1 MFNKILIAN
10 RGEIAL
16 RIIRAC
22 KELGVK
28 TVAVHST
35 ADADSLHVHLA
46 DESVCI
52 GKPSGKESYL
62 NIPAIISAAEIT
74 DAEAIHPG
82 YGFLAENPHFAEVC
96 SSCQIKFI
104 GPKPEVMR
112 LMGDKVMAIKTAQKA
127 KVPTTPG
134 SNGPVKDEA
143 HALEVAKRIK
153 YPVII
158 KASAGGGGKG
168 MRIAHTD
175 ISLSQAFQTARAE
188 AEAAFGNPEVYIE
201 KFVEDPRHIEV
212 QILADEYGHVVHM
225 GERDCTI
232 QRSHQKLIEESPSPV
247 MNRKQRKLIGKY
259 ALKLAKE
266 VNYTSAGTIEFLMN
280 KDGEFYF
287 MEMNTRIQVEHPVTE
302 MVMGVDIIKEQIK
315 IAAGER
321 LSISKS
327 IMEPRGHAIECRI
340 NAENPDDNFRP
351 SPGTI
356 TTYHVP
362 GGPGIRMDTHLFQGY
377 KVPPYYDSLLAKV
390 IAHGPN
396 RLEAIK
402 RMIRA
407 LDELVVEGVYTTAP
421 FLKRILQS
429 ETFRSG
435 KYSTQFIEK
444 HMQGNKNKDDAKSKD
459 KS

>member
-1 MFNKILIAN
+1 VFNKVLIAN

-28 TVAVHST
+28 TVAVYSE
-35 ADADSLHVHLA
+35 ADAESLHVHLA

-52 GKPSGKESYL
+52 GRASSKESYL

-82 YGFLAENPHFAEVC
+82 YGFLAENAHFAEVC
-96 SSCQIKFI
+96 ASCQIKFI

-112 LMGDKVMAIKTAQKA
+112 LMGDKVAAIRTAKKA
-127 KVPTTPG
+127 GTPTTPG
-134 SNGPVKDEA
+134 SDGPVLDGKQ
-143 HALEVAKRIK
+143 ALEVAKRIK

-158 KASAGGGGKG
+158 KASAGGGGRG

-175 ISLSQAFQTARAE
+175 ISLTQAFQTCRAE

-201 KFVEDPRHIEV
+201 KYIEEPRHIEV
-212 QILADEYGHVVHM
+212 QILGDEYGHIVHL

-232 QRSHQKLIEESPSPV
+232 QRSHQKLIEEAPSQV
-247 MNRKQRKLIGKY
+247 LSARQRKRIGKY
-259 ALKLAKE
+259 ALKLAKQ
-266 VNYTSAGTIEFLMN
+266 VKYTSAGTIEFLMD
-280 KDGEFYF
+280 KHSDFYF
-287 MEMNTRIQVEHPVTE
+287 MEMNTRVQVEHPVTE
-302 MVMGVDIIKEQIK
+302 LIMGVDIIKEQIK

-321 LSISKS
+321 LSITKD
-327 IMEPRGHAIECRI
+327 ILEPRGHAIECRI

-362 GGPGIRMDTHLFQGY
+362 GGPGVRVDTHLYQGY
-377 KVPPYYDSLLAKV
+377 KVPPYYDSMLAKIIV
-390 IAHGPN
+390 HSPN
-396 RLEAIK
+396 GNEAIR

-407 LDELVVEGVYTTAP
+407 LDELVVEGVHTTTG
-421 FLKRILQS
+421 FLKTILES
-429 ETFRSG
+429 ESFRRG
-435 KYSTQFIEK
+435 DYSTHFVEK
-444 HMQGNKNKDDAKSKD
+444 FMKNKKD
-459 KS
+459 KGEEGPAK

>member
-1 MFNKILIAN
+1 VFKKILIAN

-22 KELGVK
+22 KELGIK
-28 TVAVHST
+28 TVAVYSQ

-52 GKPSGKESYL
+52 GKAFSKESYL
-62 NIPAIISAAEIT
+62 NIPALISAAEIT

-82 YGFLAENPHFAEVC
+82 YGFLAENAHFAEVC

-104 GPKPEVMR
+104 GPKPEVIR
-112 LMGDKVMAIKTAQKA
+112 LMGDKVAAIRTAKA
-127 KVPTTPG
+127 AGAPTTPG
-134 SNGPVKDEA
+134 SDGPVTNEKQ
-143 HALEVAKRIK
+143 ALEVANRVK

-168 MRIAHTD
+168 MRVAHTD
-175 ISLSQAFQTARAE
+175 LSLTQAFQTARTE

-201 KFVEDPRHIEV
+201 KYIEDPRHIEV
-212 QILADEYGHVVHM
+212 QILGDEYGHVTHL

-232 QRSHQKLIEESPSPV
+232 QRNHQKLIEEAPSSAL
-247 MNRKQRKLIGKY
+247 NDKQRKKLGKY

-266 VNYTSAGTIEFLMN
+266 VKYTSAGTIEFLMD
-280 KDGEFYF
+280 KHGDFYF
-287 MEMNTRIQVEHPVTE
+287 MEMNTRVQVEHPVTE
-302 MVMGVDIIKEQIK
+302 LTTGVDIIKEQIK

-321 LSISKS
+321 LSIKKDVL
-327 IMEPRGHAIECRI
+327 EPRGHAIECRI

-351 SPGTI
+351 SPGTV

-362 GGPGIRMDTHLFQGY
+362 GGPGVRVDTHLYQGY
-377 KVPPYYDSLLAKV
+377 KIPPYYDSMLAKIIV
-390 IAHGPN
+390 HAPT

-402 RMIRA
+402 RMTRA
-407 LDELVVEGVYTTAP
+407 LDELVVEGVHTTTD
-421 FLKRILQS
+421 FLKIILES
-429 ETFRSG
+429 DTFKSG
-435 KYSTQFIEK
+435 KYSTHYVEQF
-444 HMQGNKNKDDAKSKD
+444 MKNKKDRGGDDKH
-459 KS
+459 

>member
-28 TVAVHST
+28 TVAVYSE

-52 GKPSGKESYL
+52 GRASSKESYL

-82 YGFLAENPHFAEVC
+82 YGFLGENAHFAEVC
-96 SSCQIKFI
+96 ASCQIKFI

-112 LMGDKVMAIKTAQKA
+112 LMGDKVAAIRTAK
-127 KVPTTPG
+127 KSGTPTTPG
-134 SNGPVKDEA
+134 SDGPVKDA
-143 HALEVAKRIK
+143 KQALEVAKRIK

-158 KASAGGGGKG
+158 KASAGGGGRG

-175 ISLSQAFQTARAE
+175 ISLTQAFQTCRAE

-201 KFVEDPRHIEV
+201 KYIEEPRHIEV
-212 QILADEYGHVVHM
+212 QILGDEYGHIVHL

-232 QRSHQKLIEESPSPV
+232 QRNHQKLIEEAPSQV
-247 MNRKQRKLIGKY
+247 LSSRQRKKIGKY
-259 ALKLAKE
+259 ALKLAKQ
-266 VNYTSAGTIEFLMN
+266 VKYTSAGTIEFLMD
-280 KDGEFYF
+280 KHSDFYF
-287 MEMNTRIQVEHPVTE
+287 MEMNTRVQVEHPVTE
-302 MVMGVDIIKEQIK
+302 LIMGVDIIKEQIK

-321 LSISKS
+321 LSITKD
-327 IMEPRGHAIECRI
+327 ILEPRGHAIECRI
-340 NAENPDDNFRP
+340 NAENPEDNFRP

-362 GGPGIRMDTHLFQGY
+362 GGPGVRVDTHLYQGY
-377 KVPPYYDSLLAKV
+377 KVPPYYDSMLAKIIV
-390 IAHGPN
+390 HSPT
-396 RLEAIK
+396 RDEAIR

-407 LDELVVEGVYTTAP
+407 LDELVVEGVHTTTG
-421 FLKRILQS
+421 FLKMILENES
-429 ETFRSG
+429 FRSG
-435 KYSTQFIEK
+435 DYSTHFVEK
-444 HMQGNKNKDDAKSKD
+444 FMKNKKDRGEEASK
-459 KS
+459 K

>member
-28 TVAVHST
+28 TVAVYSE

-52 GKPSGKESYL
+52 GRASSKESYL
-62 NIPAIISAAEIT
+62 NIPALISAAEIT

-82 YGFLAENPHFAEVC
+82 YGFLAENAHFAEVC
-96 SSCQIKFI
+96 DSCQIKFI

-112 LMGDKVMAIKTAQKA
+112 LMGDKVAAIRTAKKA
-127 KVPTTPG
+127 GTPTTPG
-134 SNGPVKDEA
+134 SDGPVKDEK
-143 HALEVAKRIK
+143 HALAVAKAIK

-168 MRIAHTD
+168 MRVAHTD
-175 ISLSQAFQTARAE
+175 LSLTQACQTARAE

-201 KFVEDPRHIEV
+201 KYIEEPRHIEV
-212 QILADEYGHVVHM
+212 QILGDEYGHVVHL

-232 QRSHQKLIEESPSPV
+232 QRSHQKLIEEAPSPV
-247 MNRKQRKLIGKY
+247 LTARQRKKVCKY

-266 VNYTSAGTIEFLMN
+266 VHYTSAGTIEFLMD
-280 KDGEFYF
+280 KTGDFYF
-287 MEMNTRIQVEHPVTE
+287 MEMNTRVQVEHPVTE
-302 MVMGVDIIKEQIK
+302 LTMGVDIIKEQIK

-321 LSISKS
+321 LSVSKDNL
-327 IMEPRGHAIECRI
+327 EPRGHAIECRI

-351 SPGTI
+351 SPGVI

-362 GGPGIRMDTHLFQGY
+362 GGPGVRVDTHLYQGY
-377 KVPPYYDSLLAKV
+377 KVPPYYDSMLAKIIV
-390 IAHGPN
+390 HAPN
-396 RLEAIK
+396 RQAAIR
-402 RMIRA
+402 RMVRA
-407 LDELVVEGVYTTAP
+407 LDELVVEGIYTTTN
-421 FLKRILQS
+421 FLKVILES
-429 ETFRSG
+429 ESFKRG
-435 KYSTQFIEK
+435 NYSTHFVEK
-444 HMQGNKNKDDAKSKD
+444 FMKNKKADKGEDAK
-459 KS
+459 

>member
-22 KELGVK
+22 KEMGIK
-28 TVAVHST
+28 TVAVYSE

-52 GKPSGKESYL
+52 GRPASKESYL

-82 YGFLAENPHFAEVC
+82 YGFLAENAHFAEVC
-96 SSCQIKFI
+96 ASCQIKFI

-112 LMGDKVMAIKTAQKA
+112 LMGDKVAAIRMAKKA
-127 KVPTTPG
+127 GTPTTPG
-134 SNGPVKDEA
+134 SDGPVTDPKKA
-143 HALEVAKRIK
+143 IAIAKEIK
-153 YPVII
+153 YPVIV
-158 KASAGGGGKG
+158 KASAGGGGRG
-168 MRIAHTD
+168 MRVAHTD
-175 ISLSQAFQTARAE
+175 ISLTQALQTCRAE

-201 KFVEDPRHIEV
+201 KYIEEPRHIEI
-212 QILADEYGHVVHM
+212 QIMGDEYGHVIHL

-232 QRSHQKLIEESPSPV
+232 QRSHQKLIEEAPSPLLTP
-247 MNRKQRKLIGKY
+247 RQRKKVGKY

-266 VNYTSAGTIEFLMN
+266 VKYTSAGTIEFLMD
-280 KDGEFYF
+280 KHGDFYF
-287 MEMNTRIQVEHPVTE
+287 MEMNTRVQVEHPVTE
-302 MVMGVDIIKEQIK
+302 LTMGVDIIKEQIK

-321 LSISKS
+321 LSVAKS
-327 IMEPRGHAIECRI
+327 SLEPRGHAIECRI
-340 NAENPDDNFRP
+340 NAENPDEGFKP

-362 GGPGIRMDTHLFQGY
+362 GGPGIRVDTHLYQGY
-377 KVPPYYDSLLAKV
+377 RVPPYYDSMLAKIIV
-390 IAHGPN
+390 HAPN
-396 RLEAIK
+396 RNEAIK

-407 LDELVVEGVYTTAP
+407 LDELVVEGVHTTTA
-421 FLKRILQS
+421 FLKTILES
-429 ETFRSG
+429 ETFRRG
-435 KYSTQFIEK
+435 HYSTHFIEK
-444 HMQGNKNKDDAKSKD
+444 FMKSKREIAEEAS
-459 KS
+459 KKK

>member
-10 RGEIAL
+10 RGEIAV

-22 KELGVK
+22 KEMGIK
-28 TVAVHST
+28 TVSVHSQ

-52 GKPSGKESYL
+52 GRAPSKESYL
-62 NIPAIISAAEIT
+62 NIPALISAAEIT

-112 LMGDKVMAIKTAQKA
+112 MMGDKVMAIETAKKA
-127 KVPTTPG
+127 GIPTTPG
-134 SNGPVKDEA
+134 SDGPVKDEKS
-143 HALEVAKRIK
+143 ALEVARKVK

-168 MRIAHTD
+168 MRVAHTD
-175 ISLSQAFQTARAE
+175 LSLTQAFQTARTE

-201 KFVEDPRHIEV
+201 KFIDEPRHIEV
-212 QILADEYGHVVHM
+212 QILGDEYGHIVHL

-232 QRSHQKLIEESPSPV
+232 QRSHQKLIEEAPSPV
-247 MNRKQRKLIGKY
+247 LNAKQRKKIGKY

-266 VNYTSAGTIEFLMN
+266 VKYTSAGTIEFLMD
-280 KDGEFYF
+280 KEGEFFF
-287 MEMNTRIQVEHPVTE
+287 MEMNTRVQVEHPVTE
-302 MVMGVDIIKEQIK
+302 LIIGVDIIKEQIR

-321 LSISKS
+321 LSIVKDYL
-327 IMEPRGHAIECRI
+327 EPRGHAIECRI
-340 NAENPDDNFRP
+340 NAENPADGFRP
-351 SPGTI
+351 SPGVI

-362 GGPGIRMDTHLFQGY
+362 GGPGVRVDTHLYQGY
-377 KVPPYYDSLLAKV
+377 RVPPYYDSLLAKIIV
-390 IAHGPN
+390 HAPN
-396 RLEAIK
+396 RTEAIK

-407 LDELVVEGVYTTAP
+407 LDELVVDGIHTTTG
-421 FLKRILQS
+421 FLKNILES
-429 ETFRSG
+429 ETFKRSN
-435 KYSTQFIEK
+435 YSTRFVEQFLKKNNEEK
-444 HMQGNKNKDDAKSKD
+444 EKK
-459 KS
+459 